1 MGRAVVLGLGPMGRA
16 AAYYLSKYTE
26 NEVVGFDIS
35 ASEVE
40 RARSLGI
47 NASQADALAGIDS
60 IVKDADVVI
69 GALPQSMADEAVAA
83 VHSVGVPMVDMIFMW
98 KYDEAKAAS
107 LRNGAIIVP
116 ACGWAPGLTN
126 LLAAAAVSELDDV
139 NQLEIHVGGN
149 PINPSPPLYYSI
161 LFSLDSTIDEYVRP
175 ATVVRDGRPTTVDP
189 LDEVKAFN
197 TSMIKGDFEEFYTDG
212 LSTLIGTLKVRNM
225 AELTIRWRGHLEAM
239 KLLRR
244 LGLLDDRKLASQVLG
259 KALGRDER
267 DFSITVVEARGS
279 TDGEEAII
287 RYEGIDYAS
296 DQFTSMSR
304 LTGFFAAITAN
315 LIIDDYIRGSGLTPI
330 ETVYSGDLFGIVMD
344 DLRKVG
350 IKFWRVE
357 RRIVD

>member
-1 MGRAVVLGLGPMGRA
+1 M
-16 AAYYLSKYTE
+16 
-26 NEVVGFDIS
+26 
-35 ASEVE
+35 
-40 RARSLGI
+40 
-47 NASQADALAGIDS
+47 
-60 IVKDADVVI
+60 
-69 GALPQSMADEAVAA
+69 AA
-83 VHSVGVPMVDMIFMW
+83 VHSVGGVPMVDMIFMW

-139 NQLEIHVGGN
+139 NQLEIHVGGQSDKSI
-149 PINPSPPLYYSI
+149 PHPLYYSI

-197 TSMIKGDFEEFYTDG
+197 TSMIKGGDFEEFYTDG

-259 KALGRDER
+259 KALAGTREI
-267 DFSITVVEARGS
+267 S
-279 TDGEEAII
+279 
-287 RYEGIDYAS
+287 
-296 DQFTSMSR
+296 Q
-304 LTGFFAAITAN
+304 
-315 LIIDDYIRGSGLTPI
+315 
-330 ETVYSGDLFGIVMD
+330 
-344 DLRKVG
+344 
-350 IKFWRVE
+350 
-357 RRIVD
+357 

>member
-26 NEVVGFDIS
+26 NEVVGFDVS
-35 ASEVE
+35 AREVE

-47 NASQADALAGIDS
+47 NASQADVLAGVDGV
-60 IVKDADVVI
+60 VKGADVVI
-69 GALPQSMADEAVAA
+69 GALPQSIADKAVAA
-83 VHSVGVPMVDMIFMW
+83 VHSAGVPVVDMIFMW

-107 LRNGAIIVP
+107 LRDGAVIVP

-126 LLAAAAVSELDDV
+126 FLAAAVVSELDEVD
-139 NQLEIHVGGN
+139 QLEIHVGGN

-175 ATVVRDGRPTTVDP
+175 ATIVRDGKPITVDP
-189 LDEVKAFN
+189 LDEVRAFN
-197 TSMIKGDFEEFYTDG
+197 TSMVKGDFEEFYTDG
-212 LSTLIGTLKVRNM
+212 LSTLVSSLKVKNM
-225 AELTIRWRGHLEAM
+225 AELTVRWRGHLEAM

-244 LGLLDDRKLASQVLG
+244 LGLLDDRELASQVLG
-259 KALGRDER
+259 KALNRDES
-267 DFSITVVEARGS
+267 DFSITVVEARGF
-279 TDGEEAII
+279 TDGEEAMV
-287 RYEGIDYAS
+287 RYEGVDRAS
-296 DQFTSMSR
+296 GQFTSMSR

-315 LIIDDYIRGSGLTPI
+315 LIINGYVRGSGLTPI
-330 ETVYSGDLFGIVMD
+330 ETVYSGDLFDMVMD

-357 RRIVD
+357 RRVVD